1 MVIEA
6 EVGCE
11 IFIHLGQMTA
21 GNEMGWGDEGNEMM
35 NLLLQ
40 PPPCPQ
46 VADINR
52 AGWC

>member
-46 VADINR
+46 VADFNR